1 MKNLIKVFWRTI
13 LFFYMPIGCD
23 NNCTNVKDKESK
35 HHTDQEL
42 EKEYGERIKK
52 LEEEW
57 KERIKPM
64 QHQSHERTDQK
75 QCSETTDMLGQEIQ
89 PSQDKEQQKIR
100 LDQNIEATFDRI
112 KKIIDNDN
120 KEYVKN
126 ALHAKKVEF
135 ANLKLEYS
143 VEYSVLKIDDL
154 LKYVEK
160 QFTVIIMVTQSKW
173 EKSYKTWIYS
183 LPSFESNILTAQLNQ
198 AKTGEDIRKE
208 LLRAAPHNVIE
219 DYIKICTIEDSL
231 LSEVSLSVGD
241 RLLENLSKHRPF
253 MEECMEEIYKRD
265 ISNEW
270 LSSMNSEEINSLI
283 SKIIYIQF
291 RLLSIKSLFKAFNI
305 EYAKDKRKELE
316 DMEKDFSTI
325 MGIIGNPTYRDLT
338 DKKMIIEKLKNSKK
352 NIKQLY
358 EERNHLML
366 SLAHSR
372 TLDYIKS
379 IREEKD
385 RAA

>member
-126 ALHAKKVEF
+126 ALHAKNMEF

-143 VEYSVLKIDDL
+143 VSKIDDL
-154 LKYVEK
+154 LKYMEK
-160 QFTVIIMVTQSKW
+160 QLTAIIMVTQSKW

-183 LPSFESNILTAQLNQ
+183 LPSFQSNILIAQLNQ

-219 DYIKICTIEDSL
+219 DYIKICTIQDSL
-231 LSEVSLSVGD
+231 LIEVLLSVGD

-253 MEECMEEIYKRD
+253 MEKCMEEIYKRD

-291 RLLSIKSLFKAFNI
+291 RLSIIQSLFKGFNI
-305 EYAKDKRKELE
+305 KYAKDKRKELE
-316 DMEKDFSTI
+316 DMEKDFNTI
-325 MGIIGNPTYRDLT
+325 MGIIGNRTYPDLT
-338 DKKMIIEKLKNSKK
+338 AKKMIIEKLKNSKK

-358 EERNHLML
+358 EERNDLML
-366 SLAHSR
+366 NLAHSR

-379 IREEKD
+379 IREEKAQ
-385 RAA
+385 AA